1 MNYVMPAKTPS
12 VTGSRPVRVMALEWN
27 VPMLIDVLVELSGKY
42 GWEPVYCVSERTEEQ
57 FKRHFPAAIY
67 HDTVDAR
74 FGRPPPALRNLA
86 PVIIDQPTHERLA
99 PVQVLALKQMYR
111 QELLGSFALHDRVIL
126 FNRLVAYWS
135 AVLDAFQPDVLINAN
150 PPHVVYDYVAHA
162 LARQR
167 GITTIMFEWVT
178 SAGLLVPVASFEDG
192 LPPVM
197 DAYRRLRANPPAGP
211 VVLSDR
217 LEQYWRSLQ
226 GDYQQA
232 KPYWFAAN
240 EIAMLV
246 AAEEASTGKRFL
258 RHARARV
265 APLLKEPRTLWRA
278 PIELAK
284 AALIASEPPTVAG
297 HCQGRFYK
305 VGEMPA
311 KLARKVE
318 RERRRHC
325 EAVKRYYDAL
335 AAVPDLTKPYI
346 YVTLHAQPERATNP
360 NGGVFDEQDVMIGLL
375 ASVLPKGWRIY
386 VKEHPSQFFPILPDN
401 GRWTTTYDA
410 MLAHA
415 GVSFVPRQTSSFDL
429 IDRAQA
435 VASVTGTACWEAV
448 ARGIPALAFGES
460 WYKGCEGVHI
470 VRTARDCKQA
480 LQRIMAGE
488 CPDPEAVR
496 LFLRAA
502 QEVCT
507 TAYLNDDDARAAGI
521 DQSEN
526 VPVLARVI
534 VDFYRSRSGALSP
547 VRAEQ
552 R

>member
-1 MNYVMPAKTPS
+1 
-12 VTGSRPVRVMALEWN
+12 MALEWN
-27 VPMLIDVLVELSGKY
+27 LPMLIDVLVELSQKY

-57 FKRHFPAAIY
+57 FKHHFPAAIY

-74 FGRPPPALRNLA
+74 FGRSAPALRDMP
-86 PVIIDQPTHERLA
+86 PVVIDQPTHEALA

-111 QELLGSFALHDRVIL
+111 QELLGSFALHDRMIL
-126 FNRLVAYWS
+126 FNRLVGYWS
-135 AVLDAFQPDVLINAN
+135 AVLERYQPDVLINAN
-150 PPHVVYDYVAHA
+150 PPHVVYDYIAHA

-167 GITTIMFEWVT
+167 GIQTIMFEWVT
-178 SAGLLVPVASFEDG
+178 STGLLVAVESFEDG

-197 DAYRRLRANPPAGP
+197 DAYRRLRANPPAAP
-211 VVLSDR
+211 VTLSDR

-226 GDYQQA
+226 GGYEQA

-240 EIAMLV
+240 EVAMLV
-246 AAEEASTGKRFL
+246 AAQEASTGKRFL
-258 RHARARV
+258 RHARTRL
-265 APLLKEPRTLWRA
+265 APLLKKPRELWRL
-278 PIELAK
+278 PFELAK
-284 AALIASEPPTVAG
+284 AAVLATEPPTVAG
-297 HCQGRFYK
+297 HYGGRFYK

-318 RERRRHC
+318 RERRRHA
-325 EAVKRYYDAL
+325 EAVKRYYDSL
-335 AAVPDLTKPYI
+335 AKAPDLTKPYI

-410 MLAHA
+410 MLAHP
-415 GVSFVPRQTSSFDL
+415 GVSFVPRHTSSFDL

-448 ARGIPALAFGES
+448 ARGIPALSFGES

-470 VRTARDCKQA
+470 VRTAQDCRQA
-480 LQRIMAGE
+480 LKRIMAGDR
-488 CPDPEAVR
+488 PDPQAVR

-502 QEVCT
+502 EEVCT
-507 TAYLNDDDARAAGI
+507 EAYLNDDDAGIARISRA
-521 DQSEN
+521 EN
-526 VPVLARVI
+526 IAVLARTI
-534 VDFYRSRSGALSP
+534 VDFCRSRSGDFPATGGAQALNLT
-547 VRAEQ
+547 
-552 R
+552 